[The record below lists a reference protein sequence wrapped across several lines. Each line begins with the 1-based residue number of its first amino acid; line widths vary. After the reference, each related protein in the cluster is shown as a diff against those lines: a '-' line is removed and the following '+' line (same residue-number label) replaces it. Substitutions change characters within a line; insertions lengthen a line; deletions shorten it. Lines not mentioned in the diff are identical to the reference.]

1 MSLSR
6 KQYSLNKPA
15 KMEYTNP
22 ALFLAP
28 GLSPISPTPRF
39 PPNSIPAWRSV

>member
-1 MSLSR
+1 MSFSR
-6 KQYSLNKPA
+6 KQYSLDKRE
-15 KMEYTNP
+15 KMEYANP

-28 GLSPISPTPRF
+28 GLSPISPMPRF